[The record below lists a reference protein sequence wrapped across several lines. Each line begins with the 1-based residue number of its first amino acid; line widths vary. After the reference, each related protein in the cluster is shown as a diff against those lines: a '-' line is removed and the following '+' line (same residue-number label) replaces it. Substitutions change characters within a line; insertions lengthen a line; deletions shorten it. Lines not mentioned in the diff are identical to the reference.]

1 MRSHKMKIKVII
13 FSLLIIFLLT
23 MTFGCVSNTEQ
34 DTVEVA
40 NETNEK
46 ESTPTTTTQ
55 TPTPTSIPT
64 LTPTP
69 IVTETYD
76 DEEFSIWLNDS
87 IGPIKNYTI
96 AINRQGNWGKT
107 LKENAGDELIEL
119 KKFKLSP
126 KFQEIAE
133 KYEYALETYQQAG
146 YYAES
151 GTTRTEGVSDMSK
164 ALSCLSYGDFQFEMM
179 QALLQSDTEIRSEPD
194 EFNIKIAGH
203 VVLPPIDLKIPVGKI
218 VRWRNLEVNKNPRYL
233 ISEDGLWEE
242 PIQLNYNNYHEYIF
256 NETGTF
262 TFSLEY
268 NENASRQKITI
279 I

>member
-1 MRSHKMKIKVII
+1 MEMRSHKMKIKVII

-23 MTFGCVSNTEQ
+23 MTFGCVSDTEQ
-34 DTVEVA
+34 DSVEVA
-40 NETNEK
+40 NEPNET
-46 ESTPTTTTQ
+46 ELAPTQ
-55 TPTPTSIPT
+55 TPIPITTST
-64 LTPTP
+64 ATSTP
-69 IVTETYD
+69 IVIEIYD

-107 LKENAGDELIEL
+107 LKEKAGDELIEL
-119 KKFKLSP
+119 EKFKLSP

-133 KYEYALETYQQAG
+133 KYEYALETYQQVG

-179 QALLQSDTEIRSEPD
+179 EALLQSDTELRSEPD

-203 VVLPPIDLKIPVGKI
+203 VFLPPIDLKIPMGKI
-218 VRWRNLEVNKNPRYL
+218 VRWRNLENNKNPRYL

-242 PIQLNYNNYHEYIF
+242 PIQINYNKYHEFIF

-262 TFSLEY
+262 HFSLKY
-268 NENASRQKITI
+268 NEIASRQKITI